1 MDGNKIGT
9 LNDVQNC
16 SANDVYEI
24 VTLDNKKIYLPAIK
38 DVIKK
43 VDIAGRKMYV
53 EIMKGL
59 IWQNLLYLHF
69 LKKCLMAF

>member
-1 MDGNKIGT
+1 
-9 LNDVQNC
+9 
-16 SANDVYEI
+16 
-24 VTLDNKKIYLPAIK
+24 
-38 DVIKK
+38 
-43 VDIAGRKMYV
+43 MYV